1 MSRKAQLSTKDWP
14 KTTQK
19 NSAANGHSKGGVDLD
34 PCRKKSCLFIS
45 IVENVL
51 KQNNSRKLSSI
62 AIVKFCYEKDPYFQ
76 TKFAFGLINRIS
88 ICHTD
93 MDLLS

>member
-1 MSRKAQLSTKDWP
+1 MSRKAQLSTKYWP
-14 KTTQK
+14 KKTQK
-19 NSAANGHSKGGVDLD
+19 NSSATGHSKGGVDLD
-34 PCRKKSCLFIS
+34 PCRFS